1 MLHVGLPV
9 TIAHMWSSVR
19 DADPTDRRSGD
30 EEGRRAVRTALE
42 ALLAVAIGVGLVVNV
57 PTADAGG
64 LTSAGREPEVSSAS
78 TGLSGTGSSEAS
90 LSGTIIDGLF
100 TTGYAMGC
108 LGTPDC
114 TAWVAAGCPAHLA
127 GIDPAGHTSI
137 VSVATRAGTSRVF
150 EVRRGTGE
158 SILLGGVKVQFWTK
172 DCTELHPSWHSVYD
186 CHGACSSEA
195 RTIDGI
201 SIGREWTR
209 TTLSIPARA
218 AWMTVSANDNL
229 NIRWTLR

>member
-1 MLHVGLPV
+1 MLPVGPPV

-19 DADPTDRRSGD
+19 DADP
-30 EEGRRAVRTALE
+30 
-42 ALLAVAIGVGLVVNV
+42 
-57 PTADAGG
+57 
-64 LTSAGREPEVSSAS
+64 AGRGPEVSSAS
-78 TGLSGTGSSEAS
+78 TGLSGTGSREAS

-127 GIDPAGHTSI
+127 GIDPAKHTSI

-158 SILLGGVKVQFWTK
+158 SILLGGVKVQFWTNG
-172 DCTELHPSWHSVYD
+172 CTELQTSSHS
-186 CHGACSSEA
+186 ASSTA
-195 RTIDGI
+195 RMVNGI
-201 SIGREWTR
+201 RLGRHWTR
-209 TTLSIPARA
+209 ETLVIPDSAT
-218 AWMTVSANDNL
+218 WMTVSANDNL
-229 NIRWTLR
+229 NIEWTLQ